1 MILIDKDYD
10 GKVFDMDTAVYAK
23 EIGKDGIMEVEGL
36 GKRSHLIA
44 IDKHGNE
51 SKIIKIG

>member
-10 GKVFDMDTAVYAK
+10 GKVFNMDTAVYAK
-23 EIGKDGIMEVEGL
+23 EISEDGIIKAEEL